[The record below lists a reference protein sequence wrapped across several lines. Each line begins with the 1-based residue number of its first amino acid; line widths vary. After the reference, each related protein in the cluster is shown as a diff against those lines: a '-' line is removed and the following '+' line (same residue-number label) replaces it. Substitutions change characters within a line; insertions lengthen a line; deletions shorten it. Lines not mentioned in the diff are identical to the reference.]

1 MPLKTA
7 MTHACMARR
16 AKSRQMRR
24 KIVPP
29 RNHKEYSSDV
39 VSVQTEG
46 ALLLLAAGGRGD
58 ISTVADEDK
67 NLESLQYIAGAP
79 HNSVAAISVKDT
91 DQSLFFTYTVVLLSL
106 IGVLFLLR
114 KKKQKHT

>member
-1 MPLKTA
+1 M
-7 MTHACMARR
+7 
-16 AKSRQMRR
+16 
-24 KIVPP
+24 
-29 RNHKEYSSDV
+29 
-39 VSVQTEG
+39 SVQTEG

-91 DQSLFFTYTVVLLSL
+91 DQSLFFTYSVVLLSL